1 MADKIRDP
9 LGNLVEVQNVKP
21 GDPVRTT
28 IVNNVFRDPS
38 GNVIQVDKPMDTG
51 LNFNSVARNP
61 KKDQRGFFEK
71 YVTDPVT
78 AGLAGV
84 GEGGFKIAEGTL
96 SLGTIL
102 LDLGVGTDLTRKVE
116 KYFDDNKIL
125 DALEDK
131 ADESW
136 TGTVTSVLTQFGVPG
151 GVALKAAN
159 GLIKARGI
167 GGKLAGKTDFISRR
181 PNVTKAALAGGAEAA
196 VATSDMGTLGD
207 LLGVGPTQTDDESD
221 DINATGREVAFKR
234 LKNKF
239 KFGVEGALGFTLFDS
254 VIFPA
259 GKVLFKGSVPAFT
272 GMLKHVGLNKNN
284 VRFLEFDPE
293 ANANVLKE
301 TALEEGFHFNK
312 NNILRWIDK
321 NVLSPFRARG
331 NLPKEVFE
339 AN

>member
-51 LNFNSVARNP
+51 LNFNSVSRNP

-116 KYFDDNKIL
+116 KYFDDNKI
-125 DALEDK
+125 
-131 ADESW
+131 
-136 TGTVTSVLTQFGVPG
+136 
-151 GVALKAAN
+151 
-159 GLIKARGI
+159 
-167 GGKLAGKTDFISRR
+167 
-181 PNVTKAALAGGAEAA
+181 
-196 VATSDMGTLGD
+196 
-207 LLGVGPTQTDDESD
+207 
-221 DINATGREVAFKR
+221 
-234 LKNKF
+234 
-239 KFGVEGALGFTLFDS
+239 
-254 VIFPA
+254 
-259 GKVLFKGSVPAFT
+259 
-272 GMLKHVGLNKNN
+272 
-284 VRFLEFDPE
+284 
-293 ANANVLKE
+293 
-301 TALEEGFHFNK
+301 
-312 NNILRWIDK
+312 
-321 NVLSPFRARG
+321 
-331 NLPKEVFE
+331 
-339 AN
+339 